1 MNTRYYISTGALN
14 NYYTLRFEEVV
25 AYSYW
30 SGSEQV
36 VGHRTSD
43 RHVCNLSTDRETA
56 IAKAR
61 EITGQTLEV
70 TESVDPITRGEER
83 DWSRFHGG
91 KYAGESVEAVFAKDP
106 GYLVWICETKG
117 LPEVYRRTVEIARP
131 LVADILASREAERAA
146 AKAEAEAK
154 ATSTRSRLVAAFG
167 EETLTEWAKG
177 DGFAG
182 SVSRD
187 ILDGKEPSPR
197 AISILTDIA
206 AKAAGRRG
214 SKKYDEARARIEAAL
229 A

>member
-1 MNTRYYISTGALN
+1 MEPRYYISTGAKN
-14 NYYTLRFEEVV
+14 NFFTLRMEEVV
-25 AYSYW
+25 AYSYFN
-30 SGSEQV
+30 GSEQV
-36 VGHRTSD
+36 VGHRMSD
-43 RHVCNLSTDRETA
+43 RHLCSLSTDRETA

-70 TESVDPITRGEER
+70 TESVDPITRVEER

-91 KYAGESVEAVFAKDP
+91 KYAGESVEAVFATDP
-106 GYLVWICETKG
+106 GYLVWLCETKG
-117 LPEVYRRTVEIARP
+117 LPEVYRRTAEIARP
-131 LVADILASREAERAA
+131 LVADVLASREAERAA

-167 EETLTEWAKG
+167 EETLTAWAKG

-206 AKAAGRRG
+206 AKSAGRRR
-214 SKKYDEARARIEAAL
+214 SKEYRAVIARIEASL